1 METNFLSPLP
11 PRTDKPFCK
20 QTHRLYVGVS
30 QSESVAINCEMDAN
44 PNQDL
49 QYIWTLNGI
58 ELPNSQLTSS
68 DQAAMR
74 FEANRSQL
82 IYTPRRPE
90 HFGQFRCISISSL
103 GSSDEDDVCVVNLV
117 PAGVPDVLSNCTQF
131 NLTQQSFTLSCLAGF
146 NGGLEQ
152 SYHLELWIK
161 KQESLSNEATSSSEQ
176 SNEISPLQNLPT
188 IRSKSEPVLILEAS
202 PNSVQQDKQLGKK
215 TNGSLSEE
223 QADKQPGQNEKP
235 NSPDVNFSHLLSS
248 VNLNNL
254 ANLTGNQT
262 GQETKNR
269 LPYSNPLHNSSAN
282 LDKHLAERE
291 LRKINYG
298 LMRKNSNKLLNM
310 NTLNLNN
317 TETYERLVRRL
328 KEAKFYLMAN
338 LTSFDYPFFSVYSLP
353 VNAEFQLIIYASNS
367 KGRSKELHLSGNT
380 LLASHWQTGKCF
392 RSTDFIKLFNFK
404 LILTLYIVLLQK
416 SSTKHI
422 FRSTLRCFW

>member
-1 METNFLSPLP
+1 
-11 PRTDKPFCK
+11 
-20 QTHRLYVGVS
+20 
-30 QSESVAINCEMDAN
+30 MDAN

-49 QYIWTLNGI
+49 QYIWTFNGI
-58 ELPNSQLTSS
+58 ELPNNQLTSS

-82 IYTPRRPE
+82 IYTPRKPE

-103 GSSDEDDVCVVNLV
+103 GSSDEEDVCVVNLV

-161 KQESLSNEATSSSEQ
+161 KQEEHSTGHDATSSNEQ

-188 IRSKSEPVLILEAS
+188 ITPKSERSSVLILEKADTPKNVPKPEERS
-202 PNSVQQDKQLGKK
+202 NL
-215 TNGSLSEE
+215 SLSEGST
-223 QADKQPGQNEKP
+223 KVEKKET
-235 NSPDVNFSHLLSS
+235 NNLRANNPDVNFSHLLSS
-248 VNLNNL
+248 INLSNL
-254 ANLTGNQT
+254 GNQT
-262 GQETKNR
+262 GNETNR
-269 LPYSNPLHNSSAN
+269 LPVNSSAVDM
-282 LDKHLAERE
+282 DKHLAEKE

-298 LMRKNSNKLLNM
+298 LMRKSSNKLLNM

-317 TETYERLVRRL
+317 TETYDRLVRRL

-380 LLASHWQTGKCF
+380 LLASHWQTG
-392 RSTDFIKLFNFK
+392 I
-404 LILTLYIVLLQK
+404 Y
-416 SSTKHI
+416 
-422 FRSTLRCFW
+422 

>member
-1 METNFLSPLP
+1 
-11 PRTDKPFCK
+11 
-20 QTHRLYVGVS
+20 
-30 QSESVAINCEMDAN
+30 MDAN
-44 PNQDL
+44 PSADL

-58 ELPNSQLTSS
+58 ELPNSQSVSS
-68 DQAAMR
+68 DQALMR

-82 IYTPRRPE
+82 IYTPRKPE

-103 GSSDEDDVCVVNLV
+103 GSSDEDDVCVVNLM

-161 KQESLSNEATSSSEQ
+161 KQETSSEATSNNEQ

-188 IRSKSEPVLILEAS
+188 ISSKSDPVLILEKAAS
-202 PNSVQQDKQLGKK
+202 PNSVYKLD
-215 TNGSLSEE
+215 
-223 QADKQPGQNEKP
+223 EKP
-235 NSPDVNFSHLLSS
+235 NEKSNLSFSDGPLKTGKTNSVNFSHLLSS
-248 VNLNNL
+248 VNLSNL
-254 ANLTGNQT
+254 GNLSNQT
-262 GQETKNR
+262 GNETLSLTAS
-269 LPYSNPLHNSSAN
+269 LPGNSSAD

-298 LMRKNSNKLLNM
+298 LMRKNSNKMLNM

-380 LLASHWQTGKCF
+380 LLASHWQTGTRFDRVDRLKA
-392 RSTDFIKLFNFK
+392 
-404 LILTLYIVLLQK
+404 
-416 SSTKHI
+416 SSN
-422 FRSTLRCFW
+422 

>member
-1 METNFLSPLP
+1 MLIFVNY
-11 PRTDKPFCK
+11 TDKPFCK

-30 QSESVAINCEMDAN
+30 QSESVTINCEMDAN

-58 ELPNSQLTSS
+58 ELPNNQLMSS

-103 GSSDEDDVCVVNLV
+103 GSSDEEDVCVVNLV

-161 KQESLSNEATSSSEQ
+161 KQEHLTGHDATSSNEQ

-188 IRSKSEPVLILEAS
+188 ITAKSDRSAVLILEKAES
-202 PNSVQQDKQLGKK
+202 PK
-215 TNGSLSEE
+215 TVYKSDEKSNLSLSEGSIK
-223 QADKQPGQNEKP
+223 KQVISNLREDGQ
-235 NSPDVNFSHLLSS
+235 DVNYSHLLSS
-248 VNLNNL
+248 INLSNL
-254 ANLTGNQT
+254 GNQT
-262 GQETKNR
+262 GNETASR
-269 LPYSNPLHNSSAN
+269 LPVNGSSVD
-282 LDKHLAERE
+282 LDKHLAEKE

-317 TETYERLVRRL
+317 TETYDRLVRRL

-380 LLASHWQTGKCF
+380 LLASHWQTGMETCELQ
-392 RSTDFIKLFNFK
+392 SDEPQQ
-404 LILTLYIVLLQK
+404 LISFFPFAFTLQK
-416 SSTKHI
+416 S
-422 FRSTLRCFW
+422 